1 MRAIVATRVGG
12 PEVLEL
18 QDVPEP
24 SGDEGRVRIRVVS
37 AGVNFADA
45 LSTQGK
51 YAASPP
57 PPFVPGLEVAGHD
70 DAGRPVCAILASG
83 GYAEVAQA
91 DPRMTFDATGLDL
104 EVAGGYLLTTLTAL
118 YALKYAVRMQAGE
131 SVLVTAGAGG
141 LGTTVT
147 QVARALGASRVVA
160 VASTDEKRRFALE
173 HGADAA
179 VGYEED
185 FPPCDVVFETVGG
198 DVFTK
203 AWESV
208 PHLGRMAVIG
218 ASSGTPPQLPGFDA
232 ARRRNVGIF
241 AFSFGMLRRGDPE
254 RVAATAGEGV
264 ELLRSGRVRPVV
276 GRQLPL
282 EQAAEAH
289 RLLTGRHSVGKL
301 VLNP

>member
-24 SGDEGRVRIRVVS
+24 EPAAGQVRIRVAS

-45 LSTQGK
+45 LSTRGQ

-57 PPFVPGLEVAGHD
+57 PPFTPGLEVAGHD
-70 DAGRPVCAILASG
+70 DGGRPVCALLVSG
-83 GYAEVAQA
+83 GYAEVALA
-91 DPRMTFDATGLDL
+91 DERLSFDATGLDL
-104 EVAGGYLLTTLTAL
+104 EEAGGYLLVTLTAM
-118 YALKYAVRMQAGE
+118 YALKHAVRMQGGE

-141 LGTTVT
+141 LGTTVI

-160 VASTDEKRRFALE
+160 VASTEAKRRFALE
-173 HGADAA
+173 HGADQA
-179 VGYEED
+179 VGYEDD
-185 FPPCDVVFETVGG
+185 FPPCEVVFETVGG

-203 AWESV
+203 AYESV
-208 PHLGRMAVIG
+208 PHLGRVASIG
-218 ASSGTPPQLPGFDA
+218 ASGGTPPEFPGFDA
-232 ARRRNVGIF
+232 ARRRNVGVF

-254 RVAATAGEGV
+254 RVAATAGEGI

-276 GRQLPL
+276 GRRLPL
-282 EQAAEAH
+282 VEAAEAH
-289 RLLTGRHSVGKL
+289 RLLTGRQSVGKL

>member
-12 PEVLEL
+12 PEVMEL
-18 QDVPEP
+18 REVPEP
-24 SGDEGRVRIRVVS
+24 EAEAGRVRIRVTS

-45 LSTQGK
+45 LSTRGQ

-57 PPFVPGLEVAGHD
+57 PPFVPGLEVAGRD
-70 DAGRPVCAILASG
+70 GEGRPVCALLVSG
-83 GYAEVAQA
+83 GYAEVALA
-91 DPRMTFDATGLDL
+91 DPRLTFDATGLDL
-104 EVAGGYLLTTLTAL
+104 EEAGGYLLVTLTAH
-118 YALKYAVRMQAGE
+118 YALKHAVRMLNGE

-141 LGTTVT
+141 LGTTVI
-147 QVARALGASRVVA
+147 QVARALGAGRVVA
-160 VASTDEKRRFALE
+160 VASTPEKRRFALE
-173 HGADAA
+173 HGADQA

-185 FPPCDVVFETVGG
+185 FPPCEVVFETVGG

-203 AWESV
+203 AYESV
-208 PHLGRMAVIG
+208 PHLGRVATIG

-264 ELLRSGRVRPVV
+264 ELLRSGRVRPVI
-276 GRQLPL
+276 GRRLPL
-282 EQAAEAH
+282 AEAAEAH
-289 RLLTGRHSVGKL
+289 RLLTGRQSVGKL